1 MKKAILILFLFTGL
15 SRANAQFDVLTY
27 TNYVVRDMISFDN
40 KLFIGG
46 HFTSFQDTI
55 ESYWTAYYDD
65 GLIVPHTNPIGG
77 GGAIEFAIF
86 DNELYAVGD
95 WNFPGGINTGVVKW
109 NGTTWV
115 MEGGPSLVHTNIL
128 VIGNYLYVVD
138 AYGLIR
144 RKTAGGT
151 FQVYK
156 DLSGEPDAYIHEVSS
171 YQGKLCVMGIFEELE
186 GVPLRNIALWNGTSW
201 EALGTGM
208 NPDAFKAVVYQNELY
223 VAGII
228 YEVAG
233 QPIKHIAKWNGTSW
247 SDVGMSV
254 TGAGGNGIRNLVIWG
269 NKLFALG
276 EFDEIG
282 NQAADGIASW
292 NGQQWTTYTC
302 PHPEMVLCAG
312 GVYNGRLYF
321 AGMDPYMGRVNIYGY
336 SGDLLNLDEFDT
348 TTPVIYPNPSNG
360 IFTLSED
367 HAGSDYE
374 VLNALG
380 QLIMRGS
387 NPVIDLSGSEN
398 GIYLLRLVDR
408 DSETLKLIK
417 N

>member
-1 MKKAILILFLFTGL
+1 MKTAILILFLFTGL

-27 TNYVVRDMISFDN
+27 TNYVIRDMITFDN

-77 GGAIEFAIF
+77 GGAIEFAVF

-95 WNFPGGINTGVVKW
+95 WIFPGGIHTGVVKW

-115 MEGGPSLVHTNIL
+115 MEGESSLVHGNIH

-138 AYGLIR
+138 IYGLIR
-144 RKTAGGT
+144 RKAAGGT
-151 FQVYK
+151 FEVFK
-156 DLSGEPDAYIHEVSS
+156 DLSAEPDAYFDEVSS
-171 YQGKLCVMGIFEELE
+171 YQGKLCIMGSFVELE
-186 GVPLRNIALWNGTSW
+186 GVPVRNIALWNGTTW
-201 EALGTGM
+201 ESLGTGM
-208 NPDAFKAVVYQNELY
+208 SPSIFKALVYQNELY

-228 YEVAG
+228 YEVDG
-233 QPIKHIAKWNGTSW
+233 QPIKHISKWNGTSW

-254 TGAGGNGIRNLVIWG
+254 TGNGGNGIRNLVIWG
-269 NKLFALG
+269 NKLFAFG

-282 NQAADGIASW
+282 NQPADGIASW
-292 NGQQWTTYTC
+292 NGQQWTTYVV
-302 PHPEMVLCAG
+302 PHPELVLCAG
-312 GVYNGRLYF
+312 AVYNGRLYF
-321 AGMDPYMGRVNIYGY
+321 AGMDPFMDRVNVYGY
-336 SGDLLNLDEFDT
+336 SGDLLNLDEPET
-348 TTPVIYPNPSNG
+348 MTPAIYPNPSNG

-367 HAGSDYE
+367 YQGNDYE

-380 QLIMRGS
+380 QRIMTGNTS
-387 NPVIDLSGSEN
+387 VVDLSEQEKGVYFLRFVDEDSEV
-398 GIYLLRLVDR
+398 IRLVK
-408 DSETLKLIK
+408 E
-417 N
+417 